1 MTVGDDG
8 LPRVVAP
15 PFVRTTDALTPSPLE
30 LVAVP
35 EEIRAQLEASH
46 GPVIGGQVMA
56 NGEWSVVVMA
66 TDLDG
71 VVRPVTINVP

>member
-1 MTVGDDG
+1 
-8 LPRVVAP
+8 
-15 PFVRTTDALTPSPLE
+15 
-30 LVAVP
+30 VP